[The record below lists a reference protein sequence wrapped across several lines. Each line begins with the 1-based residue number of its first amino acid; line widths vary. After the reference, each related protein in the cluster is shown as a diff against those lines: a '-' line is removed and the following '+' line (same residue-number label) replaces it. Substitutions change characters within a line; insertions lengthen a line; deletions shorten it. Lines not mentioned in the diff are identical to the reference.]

1 MAPFSTASTFGGNCR
16 GRPLPVH
23 VAWPARGRLIGSR
36 KVRGADKL
44 KSGVKTER
52 EKDGV
57 SVRDRERGEREREKH
72 IEIKRE
78 GWRERKERV
87 KERESERGRERG

>member
-1 MAPFSTASTFGGNCR
+1 M
-16 GRPLPVH
+16 H

-44 KSGVKTER
+44 KSVVKTER

-57 SVRDRERGEREREKH
+57 SVRDRERGGEERKRETYRNKDRGMERE
-72 IEIKRE
+72 E
-78 GWRERKERV
+78 G
-87 KERESERGRERG
+87 

>member
-44 KSGVKTER
+44 KSVVKTER

-87 KERESERGRERG
+87 KERESERRRERG